1 MKCEFCGAN
10 LKIDDQACP
19 YCGQENPNAKQHRQ
33 DMKRFRHEFNA
44 TKKDVYATTRRFSK
58 MTVRATIISVL
69 IALNLLL
76 LFGQATSWSL
86 GRVITKSRI
95 QVHAKTHEAMLSRLE
110 EERQFMGLDAYY
122 EENRLYYHSDFYYYR
137 QVYRSCEN
145 YGYIYENLM
154 ELQNSEN
161 SYREPE
167 DFLKEISNLL
177 ESVYGYRD
185 ESRRWNEEEF
195 SEKHIETM
203 MAVEDQV
210 HQLLAV
216 YCHVPL
222 ETVETFPELSAARR
236 QIILEEGMGIDG
248 E

>member
-1 MKCEFCGAN
+1 MKCDFCGAN
-10 LKIDDQACP
+10 LKIDDQVCP
-19 YCGQENPNAKQHRQ
+19 YCGQENPHAKQHRQ
-33 DMKRFRHEFNA
+33 DMKRFKHEFSN

-58 MTVRATIISVL
+58 VTVRVTIISVL
-69 IALNLLL
+69 VALNLLL
-76 LFGQATSWSL
+76 LFGQSASWEL
-86 GRVITKSRI
+86 GRAITRSRI
-95 QVHAKTHEAMLSRLE
+95 QANAKTHEAVMSRLE

-122 EENRLYYHSDFYYYR
+122 EENKLYHHSDFYHYR

-145 YGYIYENLM
+145 YGYLYENLM
-154 ELQNSEN
+154 ELQNVED

-167 DFLKEISNLL
+167 DLLKEISNLL
-177 ESVYGYRD
+177 EYIYDYRD
-185 ESRRWNEEEF
+185 EDRRWNEEEF
-195 SEKHIETM
+195 SEKHIATM

-216 YCHVPL
+216 YCHVPP
-222 ETVETFPELSAARR
+222 ETLETFPELSAARR